1 MPPDGRHSVIINY
14 QQPMQ
19 ASITLGLGG
28 KDCILESL
36 ASNELDDLL
45 GLDLDPLAGRRIA
58 ARTGRTLDELHLADG
73 GKGDALL
80 FLLGALDGDVNEL
93 LVHGD
98 CLLLGDAGGLSE
110 SCHDATLGGRNEFFL
125 SHFSCFLIRCQG

>member
-1 MPPDGRHSVIINY
+1 
-14 QQPMQ
+14 MQ

-28 KDCILESL
+28 KDRILESL
-36 ASNELDDLL
+36 AGDELDDLL
-45 GLDLDPLAGRRIA
+45 GLDLDHLAGRGIA
-58 ARTGRTLDELHLADG
+58 ARAGGTLDELHLADG

-98 CLLLGDAGGLSE
+98 SLLLGNAGGLGE